1 MEIIDLLSLT
11 YEELETYLVENA
23 EKKFR
28 AKQIFDWLH
37 NKKVENFDDMTNIS
51 KEFLLKL
58 KETSYLTNM
67 ELVEKQ
73 VSKIDETTK
82 YLFKLNDGNFI
93 ESVFMKYKFGNSVCI
108 SSQIGCHMGC
118 SFCAS
123 TVNGLVRNLTA
134 GEMVKQIYR
143 VEKDTNERVS
153 NVVIMGSGE
162 PFENYD
168 NVIKFIK
175 NITNPNGLNIGQRHI
190 SVSTCGLV
198 DKIYKFADEKT
209 QVNLAISL
217 HASNDDIRKQIMPIA
232 KKYSINEIIEACKY
246 YVKVSNRRVNIEY
259 SMMKDIN
266 DDLKYARE
274 LAHVLKGLL
283 CYVNLIPV
291 NEIAENDYKK
301 ANMSVVNNFARELDK
316 CGIQTTVRRE
326 LGADIDAACGQ
337 LRNKQMGENK

>member
-198 DKIYKFADEKT
+198 DKIYKFADE
-209 QVNLAISL
+209 
-217 HASNDDIRKQIMPIA
+217 
-232 KKYSINEIIEACKY
+232 
-246 YVKVSNRRVNIEY
+246 
-259 SMMKDIN
+259 
-266 DDLKYARE
+266 
-274 LAHVLKGLL
+274 
-283 CYVNLIPV
+283 
-291 NEIAENDYKK
+291 
-301 ANMSVVNNFARELDK
+301 
-316 CGIQTTVRRE
+316 
-326 LGADIDAACGQ
+326 
-337 LRNKQMGENK
+337 